1 MIGKKLFFTIV
12 TALVLVGCGGG
23 GTGSNGTNTNT
34 ATVSNGPS
42 TNLYSNA
49 KEISFEEAHN
59 TIDGDINVEN
69 SNNSVDVYKI
79 HLTPDHYTLY
89 SKILT
94 GTDGS
99 PYSYFHI
106 DVLDKNNKK
115 LLEYKANGS
124 KGANHNATF
133 EIKKDDNYYI
143 KIYRDDNETTVYQ
156 FSLYHSIAGGLVQD
170 DKGERNDNK
179 YMATPITFEKAHNG
193 ISGDLNVRASDT
205 EDWYSVDLDADT
217 YTMYSKI
224 LTGTSGSRYDDFY
237 IDIYDPQGVKVLN
250 YSTHA
255 NIGQNRNATF
265 TVKKKGKYKIR
276 IVRHNNDKTVYQFSL
291 SKQQ

>member
-23 GTGSNGTNTNT
+23 GTGGNGANTDNG
-34 ATVSNGPS
+34 TVSNEPS
-42 TNLYSNA
+42 KHLYSNA

-59 TIDGDINVEN
+59 VIDGDINVEN
-69 SNNSVDVYKI
+69 NNSVDVYKI

-89 SKILT
+89 SEILT

-99 PYSYFHI
+99 SYSYFHI

-179 YMATPITFEKAHNG
+179 YMATPITFEKAHAG
-193 ISGDLNVRASDT
+193 IEGDINFRQSDT

-217 YTMYSKI
+217 YTLYPTI
-224 LTGTSGSRYDDFY
+224 LTGTGGNRFYQFY
-237 IDIYDPQGVKVLN
+237 IVIYDENGVKVLD
-250 YSTHA
+250 YQT
-255 NIGQNRNATF
+255 NATDGEKRGVNF
-265 TVKKKGKYKIR
+265 TASKKGKYKIR
-276 IVRHNNDKTVYQFSL
+276 LLRSHNNQTKYKFSL